1 MKYSA
6 WLAKAAKQPT
16 VREAVDLGPLGVEDV
31 EVAVESCGLC
41 HSDLPVLNNAV
52 ARRPSPTGHEAMPAP
67 AAARA
72 MRTPTLIRRD
82 GNACSLLARLTSAR
96 ER

>member
-41 HSDLPVLNNAV
+41 HSDLPAPTKETRDRLKTRHPKPGFRFLWSVTSCSDASRFPLVTQRLRV
-52 ARRPSPTGHEAMPAP
+52 ARKP
-67 AAARA
+67 
-72 MRTPTLIRRD
+72 
-82 GNACSLLARLTSAR
+82 
-96 ER
+96 